1 LREGEVEDR
10 LMSDMTDG
18 GSSSKKETTAHEN
31 LPEMLDNVI
40 RQLEFNRKMII
51 IMVLSF
57 VIIVPIIAYLGFLS
71 QTTAGVGRFIPIIGG
86 AVFLAW
92 LGVGIRQWIVFS
104 KWLRKFRLYKE
115 RQKELEDLLD
125 FEKSDEGKNSPN

>member
-1 LREGEVEDR
+1 
-10 LMSDMTDG
+10 MSDMTDDD
-18 GSSSKKETTAHEN
+18 SSRKGTAHEN
-31 LPEMLDNVI
+31 LPEMIDNVI
-40 RQLEFNRKMII
+40 RQLDFTRKIII

-57 VIIVPIIAYLGFLS
+57 IIIVPIIAYIGLLS
-71 QTTAGVGRFIPIIGG
+71 QSTAGVGVYIPIIGG

-92 LGVGIRQWIVFS
+92 LGIGIRQWIVFS

-125 FEKSDEGKNSPN
+125 FEKSHEGKSSPN

>member
-1 LREGEVEDR
+1 
-10 LMSDMTDG
+10 MSDMTDG
-18 GSSSKKETTAHEN
+18 DSSKKGTAHEN
-31 LPEMLDNVI
+31 LPEMIDNVI
-40 RQLEFNRKMII
+40 RQLDFNRKIII

-57 VIIVPIIAYLGFLS
+57 VIIVPIIAYIGLMS
-71 QTTAGVGRFIPIIGG
+71 QRTAGVGVFIPIIGG

-125 FEKSDEGKNSPN
+125 FEKSDEGKKSPN

>member
-1 LREGEVEDR
+1 
-10 LMSDMTDG
+10 MSDMTDDD
-18 GSSSKKETTAHEN
+18 SSRKGTAHEN
-31 LPEMLDNVI
+31 LPEMIDNVI
-40 RQLEFNRKMII
+40 RQLDFTRKIII

-57 VIIVPIIAYLGFLS
+57 VIIVPIIAYIGLLS
-71 QTTAGVGRFIPIIGG
+71 QSTAGVGVYIPIIGG

-125 FEKSDEGKNSPN
+125 FEKSDEQKSSPN

>member
-1 LREGEVEDR
+1 
-10 LMSDMTDG
+10 MSDMTDDD
-18 GSSSKKETTAHEN
+18 SSRKGTAHEN
-31 LPEMLDNVI
+31 LPEMIDNVI
-40 RQLEFNRKMII
+40 RQLDFTRKIII

-57 VIIVPIIAYLGFLS
+57 IIIVPIIAYIGLLS
-71 QTTAGVGRFIPIIGG
+71 QSTAGVGVYIPIIGG

-125 FEKSDEGKNSPN
+125 FEKSDEGKSSPN

>member
-1 LREGEVEDR
+1 
-10 LMSDMTDG
+10 MSDMTDDD
-18 GSSSKKETTAHEN
+18 SSRKGTAHEN
-31 LPEMLDNVI
+31 LPEMIDNVI
-40 RQLEFNRKMII
+40 RQLDFTRKIII

-57 VIIVPIIAYLGFLS
+57 VIIVPIIAYIGLLS
-71 QTTAGVGRFIPIIGG
+71 QSTAGVGAYIPIIGG

-125 FEKSDEGKNSPN
+125 FEKSDDGKSSPN

>member
-1 LREGEVEDR
+1 MR
-10 LMSDMTDG
+10 DMTDDD
-18 GSSSKKETTAHEN
+18 SSRKGTAHEN
-31 LPEMLDNVI
+31 LPEMIDNVI
-40 RQLEFNRKMII
+40 RQLDFTRKIII

-57 VIIVPIIAYLGFLS
+57 IIIVPIIAYIGLLS
-71 QTTAGVGRFIPIIGG
+71 QSTAGVGVYIPIIGG

-92 LGVGIRQWIVFS
+92 LGVGIKQWIVFS

-125 FEKSDEGKNSPN
+125 FEKSHEGKSSPN

>member
-1 LREGEVEDR
+1 
-10 LMSDMTDG
+10 MSDMTDDD
-18 GSSSKKETTAHEN
+18 SSRKGTVHEN
-31 LPEMLDNVI
+31 LPEMIDNVI
-40 RQLEFNRKMII
+40 RQLDFTRKIII

-57 VIIVPIIAYLGFLS
+57 IIIVPIIAYIGLLS
-71 QTTAGVGRFIPIIGG
+71 QSTAGVGVYIPIIGG

-125 FEKSDEGKNSPN
+125 FEKSHEGKSSPN

>member
-1 LREGEVEDR
+1 
-10 LMSDMTDG
+10 MSDMTDDD
-18 GSSSKKETTAHEN
+18 SSRKGMAHEN
-31 LPEMLDNVI
+31 LPEMIDNVI
-40 RQLEFNRKMII
+40 RQLDFTRKIII

-57 VIIVPIIAYLGFLS
+57 VIIVPIIAYIGLLS
-71 QTTAGVGRFIPIIGG
+71 QRTAGVGIYIPIIGG

-104 KWLRKFRLYKE
+104 RWLRKFRLYKE

-125 FEKSDEGKNSPN
+125 FEKSDDGKSSSN

>member
-1 LREGEVEDR
+1 
-10 LMSDMTDG
+10 MSDMTDDD
-18 GSSSKKETTAHEN
+18 SSRKRTAHEN
-31 LPEMLDNVI
+31 LPEMIDNVI
-40 RQLEFNRKMII
+40 RQLDFTRKIII

-57 VIIVPIIAYLGFLS
+57 IIIVPIIAYIGLLS
-71 QTTAGVGRFIPIIGG
+71 QSTAGVGVYIPIIGG

-125 FEKSDEGKNSPN
+125 FEKSHEGKSSPN

>member
-1 LREGEVEDR
+1 
-10 LMSDMTDG
+10 MSDMTDDD
-18 GSSSKKETTAHEN
+18 SSRKGTAHEN
-31 LPEMLDNVI
+31 LPEMIDNVI
-40 RQLEFNRKMII
+40 RQLDFTRKIII

-57 VIIVPIIAYLGFLS
+57 IIIVPIIAYIGLLS
-71 QTTAGVGRFIPIIGG
+71 QSTAGVGVYIPIIGG

-125 FEKSDEGKNSPN
+125 FEKNHEGKSSPN

>member
-1 LREGEVEDR
+1 M
-10 LMSDMTDG
+10 MSDMTDG
-18 GSSSKKETTAHEN
+18 DSSKKGTAHEN

-40 RQLEFNRKMII
+40 RQLNFTRKMII
-51 IMVLSF
+51 IMVISF
-57 VIIVPIIAYLGFLS
+57 VIIVPIIAYIGFLS
-71 QTTAGVGRFIPIIGG
+71 QSTAGVGVYIPIIGG

-115 RQKELEDLLD
+115 RQTELEDLLD
-125 FEKSDEGKNSPN
+125 FEKSDEGKNSPS

>member
-1 LREGEVEDR
+1 
-10 LMSDMTDG
+10 MSDMTDDD
-18 GSSSKKETTAHEN
+18 SSRKGTAHEN
-31 LPEMLDNVI
+31 LPEMIDNVI
-40 RQLEFNRKMII
+40 RQLDFTRKIII

-57 VIIVPIIAYLGFLS
+57 IIIVPIIAYIGLLS
-71 QTTAGVGRFIPIIGG
+71 QSTAGVGVYIPIIGG

-115 RQKELEDLLD
+115 RQKELEEPFTGCLWISL
-125 FEKSDEGKNSPN
+125 KSKDIKYSIIK

>member
-1 LREGEVEDR
+1 
-10 LMSDMTDG
+10 MSDMTADD
-18 GSSSKKETTAHEN
+18 SSRKGTAGEN
-31 LPEMLDNVI
+31 LPEMIDNVI
-40 RQLEFNRKMII
+40 RQLDFTRKIII

-57 VIIVPIIAYLGFLS
+57 IIIVPIIAYIGLLS
-71 QTTAGVGRFIPIIGG
+71 QSTAGVGVYIPIIGG

-125 FEKSDEGKNSPN
+125 FEKSHEGKSSPN

>member
-1 LREGEVEDR
+1 
-10 LMSDMTDG
+10 MSDMTDRREG
-18 GSSSKKETTAHEN
+18 TTREN

-40 RQLEFNRKMII
+40 RQLDFTRKIII

-57 VIIVPIIAYLGFLS
+57 IIIVPIIAYIGLLS
-71 QTTAGVGRFIPIIGG
+71 QSTAGVGVYIPIIGG
-86 AVFLAW
+86 AAFLAW

-125 FEKSDEGKNSPN
+125 FEKSDEEKG

>member
-1 LREGEVEDR
+1 
-10 LMSDMTDG
+10 MSDMTDG
-18 GSSSKKETTAHEN
+18 GSSKKGTAHEN
-31 LPEMLDNVI
+31 LPEMIDNVI
-40 RQLEFNRKMII
+40 RQLDFTRKIII

-57 VIIVPIIAYLGFLS
+57 IIIVPIIAYIGLLS
-71 QTTAGVGRFIPIIGG
+71 QSTAGVGVYIPIIGG
-86 AVFLAW
+86 AAFLAW

>member
-1 LREGEVEDR
+1 
-10 LMSDMTDG
+10 MSDMTDG
-18 GSSSKKETTAHEN
+18 DSSKKAAAHEN
-31 LPEMLDNVI
+31 LPEMIDNVI
-40 RQLEFNRKMII
+40 RQLDFNRKIII

-57 VIIVPIIAYLGFLS
+57 VIIVPIIAYIGLLS
-71 QTTAGVGRFIPIIGG
+71 QSTVGVGVFIPIIGG

-125 FEKSDEGKNSPN
+125 FEKSDEGKKSPN

>member
-1 LREGEVEDR
+1 
-10 LMSDMTDG
+10 MSDMTNG
-18 GSSSKKETTAHEN
+18 GSSKKGTAHEN
-31 LPEMLDNVI
+31 LPEMIDSVI
-40 RQLEFNRKMII
+40 RQLDFTRKIII

-57 VIIVPIIAYLGFLS
+57 IIIVPIIAYIGLLS
-71 QTTAGVGRFIPIIGG
+71 QSTAGVGVYIPIIGG

-125 FEKSDEGKNSPN
+125 FEKSHEGKSSPN

>member
-1 LREGEVEDR
+1 
-10 LMSDMTDG
+10 MSDMTDDD
-18 GSSSKKETTAHEN
+18 SSRKGAAHEN
-31 LPEMLDNVI
+31 LPEMIDNVI
-40 RQLEFNRKMII
+40 RQLDFTRKIII

-57 VIIVPIIAYLGFLS
+57 IIIVPIIAYIGLLS
-71 QTTAGVGRFIPIIGG
+71 QSTAGVGVYIPIIGG

-125 FEKSDEGKNSPN
+125 FEKSHEGKSSPN

>member
-1 LREGEVEDR
+1 
-10 LMSDMTDG
+10 LMSDMTNG
-18 GSSSKKETTAHEN
+18 GSSKKGTAHEN
-31 LPEMLDNVI
+31 LPEMIDNVI
-40 RQLEFNRKMII
+40 RQLDFNRKIII

-57 VIIVPIIAYLGFLS
+57 VIIVPIIAYIGLLS
-71 QTTAGVGRFIPIIGG
+71 QRTAGVGVYIPIIGG

-125 FEKSDEGKNSPN
+125 FEKSDEQKSSPN

>member
-1 LREGEVEDR
+1 
-10 LMSDMTDG
+10 MSDKTDG
-18 GSSSKKETTAHEN
+18 DSSKNGKEPEN
-31 LPEMLDNVI
+31 LPEMIDNVI
-40 RQLEFNRKMII
+40 RQLDFNRKVII

-57 VIIVPIIAYLGFLS
+57 VIIVPAIAYIGFLS
-71 QTTAGVGRFIPIIGG
+71 QSTAGVGKYIVIIGG
-86 AVFLAW
+86 AGFLAW

-125 FEKSDEGKNSPN
+125 FEKSDEGKSSPD

>member
-1 LREGEVEDR
+1 
-10 LMSDMTDG
+10 MSDMTDDD
-18 GSSSKKETTAHEN
+18 SSRKGTAHEN
-31 LPEMLDNVI
+31 LPEMIDNVI
-40 RQLEFNRKMII
+40 RQLDFTRKIII

-57 VIIVPIIAYLGFLS
+57 IIIVPIIAYIGLLS
-71 QTTAGVGRFIPIIGG
+71 QSTAGVGVYIPIIGG

-115 RQKELEDLLD
+115 RQKELQDLLD
-125 FEKSDEGKNSPN
+125 FEKSHEGKSSPN

>member
-1 LREGEVEDR
+1 
-10 LMSDMTDG
+10 MSDMTDG
-18 GSSSKKETTAHEN
+18 DNSSKKETTEHEN
-31 LPEMLDNVI
+31 LSEMLDSVI

-125 FEKSDEGKNSPN
+125 FEKSDEQKSSPN

>member
-1 LREGEVEDR
+1 
-10 LMSDMTDG
+10 MSDMTDDD
-18 GSSSKKETTAHEN
+18 SSRKGTAHEN
-31 LPEMLDNVI
+31 LPEMIDNVI
-40 RQLEFNRKMII
+40 RQLDFTRKIII

-57 VIIVPIIAYLGFLS
+57 IIIVPIIAYIGLLS
-71 QTTAGVGRFIPIIGG
+71 QSTAGVGVYIPIIGG

-92 LGVGIRQWIVFS
+92 LGVGVRQWIVFS

-125 FEKSDEGKNSPN
+125 FEKSHEGKSSPN

>member
-1 LREGEVEDR
+1 
-10 LMSDMTDG
+10 MSDMTDDD
-18 GSSSKKETTAHEN
+18 SSRKGTGHEN
-31 LPEMLDNVI
+31 LPEMIDNVI
-40 RQLEFNRKMII
+40 RQLDFTRKIII

-57 VIIVPIIAYLGFLS
+57 IIIVPIIAYIGLLS
-71 QTTAGVGRFIPIIGG
+71 QSTAGVGVYIPIIGG

-125 FEKSDEGKNSPN
+125 FEKSHEGKSSPN